1 MEMVINLL
9 LFYSKILVV
18 LLLFQQISNQPIKPL
33 WYIITPFL
41 YVLLLIICPP
51 VGYFAY
57 FFIFI
62 AYNWLIYYKKFYI
75 ALIKYYGF
83 LYYSS

>member
-33 WYIITPFL
+33 WYIITHFCTF
-41 YVLLLIICPP
+41 YFSSYALLLGTLHTFLSLSLITYIGIGIK
-51 VGYFAY
+51 VKYLI
-57 FFIFI
+57 FFMACI
-62 AYNWLIYYKKFYI
+62 L
-75 ALIKYYGF
+75 L
-83 LYYSS
+83 L

>member
-41 YVLLLIICPP
+41 YFSSYALLLGTLHTFLSLSLITYIGIGIK
-51 VGYFAY
+51 VKYLI
-57 FFIFI
+57 FFMACI
-62 AYNWLIYYKKFYI
+62 L
-75 ALIKYYGF
+75 L
-83 LYYSS
+83 L